1 MADKTLLSNLGS
13 IVIKVFQVIA
23 YNAKYESSTMDVCTP
38 EELKVSERAKKA
50 LLTHSVK
57 YLIYLLPF

>member
-13 IVIKVFQVIA
+13 IVIKVFRVIA
-23 YNAKYESSTMDVCTP
+23 YNPRYESSTGDVCTP
-38 EELKVSERAKKA
+38 EELKVSEQAKKA

-57 YLIYLLPF
+57 YSICLLPC